1 MCTEIPSDI
10 NKKMNTKSKDKA
22 NSAISVCAMRT
33 SGRNEIYAKK
43 QERAL
48 LFFHVFLFHLF
59 VCVAHSLVE
68 NILAGLGSGSD
79 SL

>member
-22 NSAISVCAMRT
+22 NSAISVCAMHLI
-33 SGRNEIYAKK
+33 GRNEIYAKK

-48 LFFHVFLFHLF
+48 LFFL
-59 VCVAHSLVE
+59 C
-68 NILAGLGSGSD
+68 ILILSWRMCRS
-79 SL
+79 

>member
-1 MCTEIPSDI
+1 
-10 NKKMNTKSKDKA
+10 MNTKSKDKA
-22 NSAISVCAMRT
+22 NSAISAYAMRT
-33 SGRNEIYAKK
+33 SWRNEIYAKK

-68 NILAGLGSGSD
+68 NILAGLGSGGD